1 LNVTDDECALFL
13 SEYSRRKNLH
23 NVGITC
29 HASDY
34 PETFLDAFV
43 IIETEINKKQN
54 EELERKRKKKG
65 R

>member
-1 LNVTDDECALFL
+1 
-13 SEYSRRKNLH
+13 LH